1 LTIDDDDG
9 REYWDYSRGLGFKK
23 KRKKEEIGDCA

>member
-9 REYWDYSRGLGFKK
+9 REYWDSRGLGFKK